1 MNFKIDYA
9 RDNYFSESKESE
21 ILKER
26 IQTLDMMQQ
35 YVGEYYTKDWVMR
48 NVLKFSEEDM
58 KNMEQDVDDE
68 NKEKAD
74 EIDNIE
80 SDNE

>member
-1 MNFKIDYA
+1 
-9 RDNYFSESKESE
+9 
-21 ILKER
+21 
-26 IQTLDMMQQ
+26 MMQQ
-35 YVGEYYTKDWVMR
+35 YVGDYYTKDWVMR

-58 KNMEQDVDDE
+58 KNMEQDVEDE